1 MKASRGILALLA
13 LAFTSALCCASD
25 NSKSSLEVFALLE
38 AAGSRPIS
46 TTPPPP
52 IDITPKPPSLL
63 ELEQQL
69 AADEQVLAEQ
79 QTALTNA
86 QSMLAFWEGT
96 PEQPQPAEVQQINVP
111 IWTQA
116 VASDQH
122 TVATVQ
128 AQINQLFA
136 EIAAQ

>member
-1 MKASRGILALLA
+1 MKASRGILTLVAVTLA
-13 LAFTSALCCASD
+13 SASCWASD
-25 NSKSSLEVFALLE
+25 NSKSTLEVFALLE

-46 TTPPPP
+46 TPPPPP
-52 IDITPKPPSLL
+52 IDITPKPPSLQ

-86 QSMLAFWEGT
+86 QSRLAFWEGT
-96 PEQPQPAEVQQINVP
+96 PQQPQPAEVQQINVP

>member
-1 MKASRGILALLA
+1 MRASRAILAVLA
-13 LAFTSALCCASD
+13 LALTSALCCASD
-25 NSKSSLEVFALLE
+25 NSKSTLEVFALLE
-38 AAGSRPIS
+38 AAGSSPIS

-63 ELEQQL
+63 GLEQQL

-86 QSMLAFWEGT
+86 QSTLAFWEGT